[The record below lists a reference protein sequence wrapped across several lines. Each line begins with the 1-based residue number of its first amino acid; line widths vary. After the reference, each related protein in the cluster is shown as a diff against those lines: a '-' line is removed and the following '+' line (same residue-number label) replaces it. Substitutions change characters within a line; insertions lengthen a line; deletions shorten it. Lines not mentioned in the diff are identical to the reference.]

1 MLSPGA
7 GMSILLGESSGAVT
21 QKEEAALTW
30 PFRAWAADKRIVQMN
45 L

>member
-7 GMSILLGESSGAVT
+7 GMSILLRESSGAVT
-21 QKEEAALTW
+21 QKEAAARTL
-30 PFRAWAADKRIVQMN
+30 PFCSWAADKRIVQMN